1 MCGITAII
9 HVDDD
14 NTTNIVGNTLN
25 KTIDMPSSGTNVD
38 TNLFTD
44 LYESLFHLQHRG
56 QDSFGICTFQSN
68 CEPVITKSLGLIN
81 KVDYKS
87 HNISNVNCIIGHI
100 RYSTNNK
107 NGVDKLSQIQPVH
120 TFQKS
125 NTTENLVNR
134 QLYMCHN
141 GHIEMTSQALSF
153 CQEHN
158 LPLEYT
164 SDSEM
169 FYTVFYEL
177 AKSFIN
183 DSEFHNKTFISYK
196 SSISIIINEVYTLF
210 PHGSYSI
217 ICVIEGIGILC
228 FKDRF
233 GIRPLS
239 IGEKDNKILIASESI
254 ALSSQN
260 YNNIRELL
268 PGEAF
273 FYCFDSKLRLW
284 KDILHNTFNTIDIYS
299 SDYDACFKNSTQQF
313 YSKPTTISLKPCIF
327 EWIYLAR
334 AESIIYN
341 VPVYNMRLT
350 MGELLARRVIEQVP
364 DWHEYDY
371 IIPVPDTS
379 RPYALSIAK
388 TLNIPYIEAIIK
400 NRYIY
405 RTFIMDTQEKRKSNL
420 KCKLNIIPS
429 LIAGKN
435 IMIVDDSIVR
445 GNTMNHIIELLRT
458 TYVGK
463 ITVISASPPI
473 INVNKY
479 GLDIPTQEELASF
492 NYSPEELANKYN
504 VDHVVFQSMDNL
516 YKSVQKYNK
525 NITELELSIF
535 RTFEKITPI

>member
-9 HVDDD
+9 HINDNVTTDIVGDTIDDIDSDIID
-14 NTTNIVGNTLN
+14 NTISVNT
-25 KTIDMPSSGTNVD
+25 D
-38 TNLFTD
+38 TTLFAD

-56 QDSFGICTFQSN
+56 QDSVGVCTFQPN
-68 CEPVITKSLGLIN
+68 CEPIVTKSLGLIN

-87 HNISNVNCIIGHI
+87 HNIPSANCIIGHI

-107 NGVDKLSQIQPVH
+107 NGIDKMSQIQPINV
-120 TFQKS
+120 K
-125 NTTENLVNR
+125 NLGKR

-141 GHIEMTSQALSF
+141 GHIEMTPQALSF
-153 CQEHN
+153 CQDHN
-158 LPLEYT
+158 LPLEYN

-177 AKSFIN
+177 ANSFIN
-183 DSEFHNKTFISYK
+183 DPKFRDKTIISHK
-196 SSISIIINEVYTLF
+196 FSVSCIINEVYTLF

-239 IGEKDNKILIASESI
+239 IGKKDNKILIASESI

-260 YNNIRELL
+260 YNDILELL
-268 PGEAF
+268 PGDAF
-273 FYCFDSKLRLW
+273 FHCFDGWLRQ
-284 KDILHNTFNTIDIYS
+284 DMSDNIFNVIEVYS
-299 SDYDACFKNSTQQF
+299 SCYDTCFKNSTQQLH
-313 YSKPTTISLKPCIF
+313 SKPTTLSLKPCVF

-341 VPVYNMRLT
+341 VPVYNVRLT
-350 MGELLARRVIEQVP
+350 MGQLLARRVIEQVP
-364 DWHEYDY
+364 DWHDYDY

-420 KCKLNIIPS
+420 KRKLNVISS

-445 GNTMNHIIELLRT
+445 GNTMNHIIELLRS

-473 INVNKY
+473 VNVNKY

-492 NYSPEELANKYN
+492 NYSPEELAKKYN
-504 VDHVVFQSMDNL
+504 VEHVVFQSIENL

-535 RTFEKITPI
+535 QTC